1 MTMDKKEMQA
11 QLKRESDAI
20 AAELETL
27 RDEIRLKM
35 HLAGAEGKDAWN
47 KLEPQLAEFQG
58 KVGQAAGEALGDL
71 KTAGT
76 ELKASVQKLYQSLR
90 K

>member
-1 MTMDKKEMQA
+1 MDKKAIQE

-27 RDEIRLKM
+27 RDEIRLKV
-35 HLAGAEGKDAWN
+35 HLAGAEGKDAWS

-58 KVGQAAGEALGDL
+58 KVGQVADEALGDL
-71 KTAGT
+71 KNAGT

-90 K
+90 KT

>member
-1 MTMDKKEMQA
+1 MDKKAIQE

-27 RDEIRLKM
+27 RDEIRVKM

-47 KLEPQLAEFQG
+47 KLEPQLTEFQG
-58 KVGQAAGEALGDL
+58 RVGQVADEALGDL
-71 KTAGT
+71 KQAGT

-90 K
+90 KS